1 MRFPGSIQKR
11 CSVMTIVMIIGITAF
26 ILGFAGP
33 VLSSSGGE
41 HDEHAVEA
49 KGWVATDTYRVM
61 NFAVLAI
68 GLFLIARKPVAQAFD
83 SRIKGIKEELS
94 ELEAKKQEAEKTL
107 ATYNEK
113 LALLDKEAEQII
125 SQYIE
130 QGKNA
135 KKKILE
141 EASIAAEKLED
152 QAKRTIA
159 HEFKSAKMKL
169 KEEIAAE
176 ALVKAEELVKNR
188 ITPDDQDNLVDEYLD
203 KVVLN

>member
-1 MRFPGSIQKR
+1 MKFPGSRQKR

-41 HDEHAVEA
+41 HDEHGAEA

-68 GLFLIARKPVAQAFD
+68 GLFLIARKPVARAFD
-83 SRIKGIKEELS
+83 SRIKGIKEQLS

-107 ATYNEK
+107 AKYNEK
-113 LALLDKEAEQII
+113 LALLDKEAERIV
-125 SQYIE
+125 SEYIE

-141 EASIAAEKLED
+141 EAAVAAEKLEE

-176 ALVKAEELVKNR
+176 ALLKAEELVKNR
-188 ITPDDQDNLVDEYLD
+188 ITPEDQDKLVDEYLD